1 MTEAEF
7 DSSFESLVLPFA
19 NELAREAQQTI
30 VITHKE
36 NLPLPAVL
44 HTAAGRPPVIYHAA
58 RDGAALHGIVTQ
70 LGTFERVLHARR
82 AGVQQ
87 ILRRDQRFYNRFQ
100 DSCSAKISSMR
111 QAGIPDARIAPI
123 VEGWFN
129 GLVNNLLGTPLHLL
143 VEFSLARRFPE
154 FEELQLQGMDGLVR
168 QSVPFVRALLEDKNV
183 PPFVSQATAV
193 LALVMALALRDR
205 ARERGADQ
213 KSFDHVADF
222 GASRPR
228 KAQAQEL
235 LQDLRDRVEGPAG
248 VEWELV
254 HSWAATL
261 RLEAFFETA
270 PDPAPPQGA
279 GFIPGYPPVIVGELP
294 PQEDSLQD
302 GQEDDALLVEAL
314 ASALRYF
321 KALSQDQ
328 IKRITLEMAEIGSA
342 GFNPRDTS
350 RRYTL
355 PAIPGTEFT
364 GQELLAWTYA
374 GFQLVNPEVETGL
387 DFSRAYEQALTLV

>member
-7 DSSFESLVLPFA
+7 ESSFESLVLPFA

-30 VITHKE
+30 VITHRE
-36 NLPLPAVL
+36 DLPLPAVL

-58 RDGAALHGIVTQ
+58 RDGGALHGIATQ
-70 LGTFERVLHARR
+70 LGTFERVLRARR
-82 AGVQQ
+82 AGTQKM
-87 ILRRDQRFYNRFQ
+87 LRRDQRFYNRFQ
-100 DSCSAKISSMR
+100 DSCSAKISAMR
-111 QAGIPDARIAPI
+111 QAGVPDARIAPI

-129 GLVNNLLGTPLHLL
+129 GLINNLLGTPLHLL
-143 VEFSLARRFPE
+143 VEFSLARRFPG

-168 QSVPFVRALLEDKNV
+168 QSVPFVRALQEDSNV
-183 PPFVSQATAV
+183 PPFVAQATMV
-193 LALVMALALRDR
+193 LALVMALALVER
-205 ARERGADQ
+205 ARELGADQ
-213 KSFDHVADF
+213 AAFDHVADF

-228 KAQAQEL
+228 KAQAREFL
-235 LQDLRDRVEGPAG
+235 RDLRDQVQGPAG
-248 VEWELV
+248 VEWDLV
-254 HSWAATL
+254 HSWAKGL
-261 RLEAFFETA
+261 HLDPFFETA
-270 PDPAPPQGA
+270 PDPASPEGG
-279 GFIPGYPPVIVGELP
+279 GFLPGHPPVIVGELP
-294 PQEDSLQD
+294 SRDESSQED
-302 GQEDDALLVEAL
+302 QEEDALLVESLTA
-314 ASALRYF
+314 ALRYF
-321 KALSQDQ
+321 GALSQDQ

-387 DFSRAYEQALTLV
+387 DFSRAYRRALDLA